1 MLLALERPLE
11 GLEDR
16 IRRAPAPSPVLIS
29 DIVAHACTRLPTM
42 KKAGK
47 FPGFDRLIEAEA
59 WFDVALALLKTELP
73 SWSIRRIIYDGGEWF
88 CSLTNSPNLPTALDD
103 TADAHHQSLP
113 LAILGA
119 LLEARKRTLPSP
131 TSVQVASE
139 NRPNMIG
146 AMSCE
151 NFA

>member
-119 LLEARKRTLPSP
+119 LLEARKRALPAP
-131 TSVQVASE
+131 ATVPVASE
-139 NRPNMIG
+139 KHPNAIG
-146 AMSCE
+146 VVSCD
-151 NFA
+151 NFG